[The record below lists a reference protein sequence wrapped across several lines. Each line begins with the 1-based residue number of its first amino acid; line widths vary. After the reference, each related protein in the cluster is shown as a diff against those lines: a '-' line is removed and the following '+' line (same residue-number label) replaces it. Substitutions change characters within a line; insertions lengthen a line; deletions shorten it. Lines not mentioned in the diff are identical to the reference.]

1 MTTSDD
7 AHRARSVMAHKRVDL
22 LLIIMIVG
30 VLLAVSWLLGER
42 HGAQQAMSVASSRMS
57 SIEAQSEISELNA
70 ALRAK
75 QIELEAANNRGRI
88 NASRLETLTN
98 QLDAQMRQNLTDA
111 NDLELYRQ
119 IENSENA
126 RSIDIATLRRRSEQ
140 PLTIEMTLV
149 QWQGRDRISGEAHIS
164 LEYLRTPDSAVK
176 ALEQPAPAATLPE
189 AEPTMGLEDTYL
201 MVDLES
207 VTFDF
212 RFFQHLTLSVDSG
225 DDQAADYQGT
235 APQAVVVRVA
245 PTDERLK
252 PVEKRFLWI
261 DIVE

>member
-1 MTTSDD
+1 
-7 AHRARSVMAHKRVDL
+7 
-22 LLIIMIVG
+22 
-30 VLLAVSWLLGER
+30 
-42 HGAQQAMSVASSRMS
+42 
-57 SIEAQSEISELNA
+57 
-70 ALRAK
+70 
-75 QIELEAANNRGRI
+75 
-88 NASRLETLTN
+88 
-98 QLDAQMRQNLTDA
+98 
-111 NDLELYRQ
+111 
-119 IENSENA
+119 
-126 RSIDIATLRRRSEQ
+126 
-140 PLTIEMTLV
+140 
-149 QWQGRDRISGEAHIS
+149 
-164 LEYLRTPDSAVK
+164 
-176 ALEQPAPAATLPE
+176 
-189 AEPTMGLEDTYL
+189 

>member
-1 MTTSDD
+1 
-7 AHRARSVMAHKRVDL
+7 
-22 LLIIMIVG
+22 MIVG
-30 VLLAVSWLLGER
+30 VLLALSWLLGER

-57 SIEAQSEISELNA
+57 SIEAQSEIDELHA

-75 QIELEAANNRGRI
+75 QIELEAANNLGQI
-88 NASRLETLTN
+88 NSSRLEALTN

-111 NDLELYRQ
+111 NDLELYRL

-140 PLTIEMTLV
+140 PLTIELTLV
-149 QWQGRDRISGEAHIS
+149 QWQGRDRISGEAQIS
-164 LEYLRTPDSAVK
+164 LEYLRTPDSAVNT
-176 ALEQPAPAATLPE
+176 LEEPVPAATLPE
-189 AEPTMGLEDTYL
+189 TESTTEFEDTSL

-212 RFFQHLTLSVDSG
+212 RFFQHLTLSFDSG
-225 DDQAADYQGT
+225 DDQAAGYQGAT
-235 APQAVVVRVA
+235 PEAVVVRVA
-245 PTDERLK
+245 PSDERLK